1 MQSLLKKSVKIS
13 IIFGIVFFLLNYF
26 SAKHDTVNPLIIRT
40 IIATLTFFL
49 LYLAIFTIFNSDERK
64 LKFGITLPLSLIVCL
79 IICGIFFTLEIGI
92 IAGLIIG
99 LAAGFIW
106 EWIDKR
112 NGGTN

>member
-26 SAKHDTVNPLIIRT
+26 SANHDTVNPLIIRT

-49 LYLAIFTIFNSDERK
+49 LYLAVFTIFNSDERK
-64 LKFGITLPLSLIVCL
+64 LKFGITLPISLIVCL
-79 IICGIFFTLEIGI
+79 IIGGIFFTLEIGI

-99 LAAGFIW
+99 LAAGVIW

>member
-79 IICGIFFTLEIGI
+79 ITGGIFLRLKLELLQ
-92 IAGLIIG
+92 GLS
-99 LAAGFIW
+99 LA
-106 EWIDKR
+106 
-112 NGGTN
+112 

>member
-26 SAKHDTVNPLIIRT
+26 SANHDTVYPLIIRT

-49 LYLAIFTIFNSDERK
+49 LYLAVFTIFNSDERK
-64 LKFGITLPLSLIVCL
+64 LKFGITLPISLIVCL
-79 IICGIFFTLEIGI
+79 IIGGIFFTLEIGI

>member
-64 LKFGITLPLSLIVCL
+64 LKFGITLPISLIVCL
-79 IICGIFFTLEIGI
+79 IIGGIFFTLEIGI

-99 LAAGFIW
+99 LSASFIW

>member
-26 SAKHDTVNPLIIRT
+26 SANHDTVNPLIIRT

-49 LYLAIFTIFNSDERK
+49 LYLAVFTIFNSDERK
-64 LKFGITLPLSLIVCL
+64 LKFGITLPISLIVCL
-79 IICGIFFTLEIGI
+79 IIGGIFFTLEIGI

-106 EWIDKR
+106 EWIDER

>member
-1 MQSLLKKSVKIS
+1 MNAVIIKKSVKIS

-64 LKFGITLPLSLIVCL
+64 LKFGITLPISLIVCL
-79 IICGIFFTLEIGI
+79 IIGGIFLHLKLELLQ
-92 IAGLIIG
+92 GLS
-99 LAAGFIW
+99 LA
-106 EWIDKR
+106 
-112 NGGTN
+112 

>member
-26 SAKHDTVNPLIIRT
+26 SANHDTVNLLIIRT

-49 LYLAIFTIFNSDERK
+49 LYLAVFTIFNSDERK
-64 LKFGITLPLSLIVCL
+64 LKFGITLPISLIVCL
-79 IICGIFFTLEIGI
+79 IIGGIFFTLEIGI

-99 LAAGFIW
+99 LAASFIW